1 MSPWLLPEKTP
12 YHLLMLL
19 PMTPQELEL
28 LQAAANRLTEYLN
41 FTPSIV
47 DACINDPAPGSQF
60 RQEFSDESAM
70 TAGSVAA
77 MHLNVGVQ
85 HLAFV
90 HAALNSDRLV
100 LLPIVNVLRATI
112 EATSRAYWLLDPSL
126 DTKQRIARGLLE
138 RIAALESQQGVAQDP
153 KHLSARASDIRA
165 TAVQHGIRLQGR
177 RTGSELPKK
186 VGGEARPDTAA
197 LVAAALSGRR
207 KRGDSPSTAGW
218 LYAWMSAYS
227 HSAIWTAVDMR
238 SVRKTSAGT
247 HQIAVTADAGHI
259 AAALTL
265 VIEVHKAAVG
275 RLAVSAGRP
284 GPPGTRGK

>member
-1 MSPWLLPEKTP
+1 
-12 YHLLMLL
+12 MLL
-19 PMTPQELEL
+19 PMAPQELER

-41 FTPSIV
+41 FTPGIV

-60 RQEFSDESAM
+60 GHEFSDESAM
-70 TAGSVAA
+70 TAGSIAA
-77 MHLNVGVQ
+77 MYLNVGVQ
-85 HLAFV
+85 HLAFI
-90 HAALNSDRLV
+90 HAALDSDRLV

-126 DTKQRIARGLLE
+126 GTKQRIARGLLE

-153 KHLSARASDIRA
+153 KHLSTRASDIRA
-165 TAVQHGIRLQGR
+165 VALQRGIRLQGR

-197 LVAAALSGRR
+197 LVAAALRGQP
-207 KRGDSPSTAGW
+207 KRGVSSTTAGW

-238 SVRKTSAGT
+238 SLRRTSDGKQ
-247 HQIAVTADAGHI
+247 QIAVTADAHHI

-265 VIEVHKAAVG
+265 VVEVHKAAVG
-275 RLAVSAGRP
+275 RLAVLAGRP